1 MSLEKTAEEYL
12 ADIPMWARKKNSLE
26 DIRAFL
32 ERMDN
37 PDEKRKI
44 IHVAG
49 TNGKGSVCA
58 YITSMLMAGGYHT
71 GAFISP
77 HLTEVRE
84 RFLFDGKPVE
94 YGPFESSF
102 REIRDLSECMTEE
115 GYCHP
120 SYFEFLFYMGM
131 KLFDQMDNDFT
142 VLETGLGGRLDT
154 TNVIRH
160 PLAVVI
166 TSISLDH
173 TEYLGDTVEK
183 IAYQKAGIIK
193 SGVPVIYERGDQGT
207 AAVIEEEAAAS
218 HSPVYP
224 VDRQDYVIEAWEE
237 QGIRAGLKRLDG
249 SILRVLI
256 PSQAEYQVMNA
267 LTALRTVEVLMRQR
281 EDICLSE
288 EELKAG
294 LESMRWPARME
305 EAAPGLY
312 LDGAHNPGGI
322 EEFIKTAARLC
333 EKSGKRACLLFS
345 SVSDKA
351 HDTMIREI
359 AAGLPLDSVA
369 VAHIH
374 SDRGMA
380 KEVLEAE
387 FLAVSD
393 CRIYGFDTAE
403 EALEKL
409 LTWQDGEHLLFCVG
423 SLYLMGEIKTI
434 LGGIKDD

>member
-94 YGPFESSF
+94 YGSSF
-102 REIRDLSECMTEE
+102 REIRDLSERMTEE

-160 PLAVVI
+160 PLAVAI

-193 SGVPVIYERGDQGT
+193 PGVPVIYERGDQRT

-249 SILRVLI
+249 SVLRVLI

-281 EDICLSE
+281 EDIRLSE

-351 HDTMIREI
+351 HDTMIHEI

>member
-84 RFLFDGKPVE
+84 RFLFDGKPVK

-102 REIRDLSECMTEE
+102 REIRDLSERMTEE

-142 VLETGLGGRLDT
+142 ILETGLGGRLDT

-160 PLAVVI
+160 PLAVAI

-193 SGVPVIYERGDQGT
+193 PGVPVIYERGDQRT

-249 SILRVLI
+249 SVLRVLI

-281 EDICLSE
+281 EDIRLSE

-333 EKSGKRACLLFS
+333 EKSGKRACLLFPRYR
-345 SVSDKA
+345 
-351 HDTMIREI
+351 TR
-359 AAGLPLDSVA
+359 P
-369 VAHIH
+369 
-374 SDRGMA
+374 
-380 KEVLEAE
+380 
-387 FLAVSD
+387 
-393 CRIYGFDTAE
+393 
-403 EALEKL
+403 
-409 LTWQDGEHLLFCVG
+409 
-423 SLYLMGEIKTI
+423 TI
-434 LGGIKDD
+434 P

>member
-160 PLAVVI
+160 PLAVAI

-256 PSQAEYQVMNA
+256 PFQAEYQVMNA

>member
-1 MSLEKTAEEYL
+1 
-12 ADIPMWARKKNSLE
+12 
-26 DIRAFL
+26 
-32 ERMDN
+32 
-37 PDEKRKI
+37 
-44 IHVAG
+44 
-49 TNGKGSVCA
+49 
-58 YITSMLMAGGYHT
+58 
-71 GAFISP
+71 
-77 HLTEVRE
+77 
-84 RFLFDGKPVE
+84 
-94 YGPFESSF
+94 
-102 REIRDLSECMTEE
+102 
-115 GYCHP
+115 
-120 SYFEFLFYMGM
+120 M

-160 PLAVVI
+160 PLAVAI

>member
-77 HLTEVRE
+77 HLTDVRE
-84 RFLFDGKPVE
+84 RFLFDGEPVGKE
-94 YGPFESSF
+94 LFEDSF
-102 REIRDLSECMTEE
+102 REIRDLSERMMGE

-120 SYFEFLFYMGM
+120 SYFEFLFYMGI
-131 KLFDQMDNDFT
+131 KLFDQEESGFT

-173 TEYLGDTVEK
+173 TQYLGDTVEK

-193 SGVPVIYERGDQGT
+193 PGVPVIYEREDPRT
-207 AAVIEEEAAAS
+207 AAVIEKEAAAS
-218 HSPVYP
+218 HSAVYP
-224 VDRQDYVIEAWEE
+224 VDGQGYVIDGWEE
-237 QGIRAGLKRLDG
+237 HGIRARLERLDG
-249 SILRVLI
+249 SYLPVLI

-267 LTALRTVEVLMRQR
+267 LAAMRTVEVLAQQNG
-281 EDICLSE
+281 DIQLSE
-288 EELKAG
+288 EALKRG
-294 LESMRWPARME
+294 LETMRWPARME

-312 LDGAHNPGGI
+312 LDGAHNPGGM
-322 EEFIKTAARLC
+322 EAFIKTAARLC
-333 EKSGKRACLLFS
+333 ETGRKRAFLLFS

-359 AAGLPLDSVA
+359 AAGLPLDAVA
-369 VAHIH
+369 VAHIQ
-374 SDRGMA
+374 SDRGLEA
-380 KEVLEAE
+380 EVLEAE
-387 FLAVSD
+387 FKAVSG
-393 CRIYGFDTAE
+393 CRIYGFGTTK
-403 EALEKL
+403 EALMAL
-409 LTWQDGEHLLFCVG
+409 LAWQDEDHLLFCVG
-423 SLYLMGEIKTI
+423 SLYRMGEIKTI
-434 LGGIKDD
+434 LGGMSDD

>member
-160 PLAVVI
+160 PLAVAI

-249 SILRVLI
+249 SVLRVLI
-256 PSQAEYQVMNA
+256 PSQAEYQVM
-267 LTALRTVEVLMRQR
+267 TALRTVEVLMRQR

>member
-160 PLAVVI
+160 PLAVAI

-193 SGVPVIYERGDQGT
+193 SGVPVIYERGDQET

>member
-102 REIRDLSECMTEE
+102 REIRDLSERMTEE

-193 SGVPVIYERGDQGT
+193 PGVPVIYERGDQGT

-218 HSPVYP
+218 HSPLYP

-249 SILRVLI
+249 SVLRVLI

-281 EDICLSE
+281 EDIRLSE
-288 EELKAG
+288 EELKTG

>member
-102 REIRDLSECMTEE
+102 REIRDLSERMTEE

-160 PLAVVI
+160 PLAVAI

>member
-160 PLAVVI
+160 PLAVAI

>member
-102 REIRDLSECMTEE
+102 REIRDLSERMTEE

-193 SGVPVIYERGDQGT
+193 PGVPVIYERGDQGT

-218 HSPVYP
+218 HSPLYP

-249 SILRVLI
+249 SVLRVLI

-281 EDICLSE
+281 EDIRLSE

-393 CRIYGFDTAE
+393 CRIYGFDSAE
-403 EALEKL
+403 EALKAL

>member
-12 ADIPMWARKKNSLE
+12 ADIPMWTRKKNSLE

-77 HLTEVRE
+77 HLTDVRE
-84 RFLFDGKPVE
+84 RFLFDGEPVRN
-94 YGPFESSF
+94 GLFENSF
-102 REIRDLSECMTEE
+102 REIRDLSERMMGE

-131 KLFDQMDNDFT
+131 KLFDQADCDFT

-154 TNVIRH
+154 TNVIRR
-160 PLAVVI
+160 PLAVAI

-173 TEYLGDTVEK
+173 TQYLGNTVEE

-193 SGVPVIYERGDQGT
+193 PGVPVVYEREDSRT
-207 AAVIEEEAAAS
+207 AAVIEKEAAAG

-224 VDRQDYVIEAWEE
+224 VDRQGYVIEGWEE
-237 QGIRAGLKRLDG
+237 HGIRAGLERLDG
-249 SILRVLI
+249 SRLHVLI

-267 LTALRTVEVLMRQR
+267 LTALRTAELLMQQR
-281 EDICLSE
+281 NEICLSE
-288 EELKAG
+288 EALRRG
-294 LESMRWPARME
+294 LESIRWPARME

-312 LDGAHNPGGI
+312 LDGAHNPGGM
-322 EEFIKTAARLC
+322 EAFIKTAARLC
-333 EKSGKRACLLFS
+333 EQRKKRAFLLFS
-345 SVSDKA
+345 SVSDKE
-351 HDTMIREI
+351 HETMIREL

-369 VAHIH
+369 VPHIH
-374 SDRGMA
+374 SERGMA
-380 KEVLEAE
+380 EEVLEAE
-387 FLAVSD
+387 FKAASN
-393 CRIYGFDTAE
+393 CKIYGFGTTE
-403 EALEKL
+403 EALSAL
-409 LTWQDGEHLLFCVG
+409 LTWQDEEHLLFCVG

-434 LGGIKDD
+434 LGGMSDD